1 MAITYPAWGPKR
13 QTIDQLCAEI
23 NFQRLHPT
31 MQARTREL
39 IEASEGKVGLGVG
52 FRSEAQQRQMFL
64 SRYVV
69 DPHGPVQFEGQRWRK
84 AKATDATAAPPGRSM
99 HEIGLAVDLAGDHAW
114 VVANS
119 SRFALKHFAWV
130 NDEPWHIQPFE
141 LPNSRRQYEKDGA
154 PWKAT
159 PTVAPP
165 VTETVPVPSTQ
176 SETGRD
182 ASTPLEVLPG
192 MRGPVVG
199 QLQDVLIRLGLITDS
214 VSNRDEFYGAATQ
227 AVVVKFQES
236 NGLKG
241 DGRVGPKTWGAL
253 LGRL

>member
-13 QTIDQLCAEI
+13 QTIDQLCAQA
-23 NFQRLHPT
+23 NFQKLHPT

-52 FRSEAQQRQMFL
+52 FRSEAQQRAMFL

-69 DPHGPVQFEGQRWRK
+69 DPHGPVQFEGKRWRK
-84 AKATDATAAPPGRSM
+84 AKATDATAVPPGRSM

-130 NDEPWHIQPFE
+130 NNEPWHVQPFE

-154 PWKAT
+154 PWNTTIVVPPVPDPPAQ
-159 PTVAPP
+159 PDPGGVAP
-165 VTETVPVPSTQ
+165 
-176 SETGRD
+176 
-182 ASTPLEVLPG
+182 TPLEVVPG

-199 QLQDVLIRLGLITDS
+199 QLQDVLIRLKLIKDS
-214 VSNRDEFYGAATQ
+214 VANRDEFYGAATQ
-227 AVVVKFQES
+227 AVVTKFQVS

-241 DGRVGPKTWGAL
+241 DGRVGPKTWAAL